1 MCGCLKAPFFK
12 ASIVHLLS
20 WLGSR
25 ESRKVY
31 EADEQKS
38 LWSSL
43 MTNKH
48 SLYNFSH
55 KHQMGLWLKVK
66 IDKWNMLNKIL
77 NRNTCPISVGYLW
90 NRKVKALYFYA
101 LACGNNFTSEMLQE
115 HLSIMGFVLPA
126 LAVPCREHSAHS
138 AWTPFYL
145 ALIH

>member
-1 MCGCLKAPFFK
+1 MCGCCFLKA
-12 ASIVHLLS
+12 LLFTCYLDRD
-20 WLGSR
+20 LGR
-25 ESRKVY
+25 AWVEKCM
-31 EADEQKS
+31 K
-38 LWSSL
+38 WSSL

-66 IDKWNMLNKIL
+66 NDKWNMLNKIL

-90 NRKVKALYFYA
+90 NRKVKASYFYA